1 MDSEALQ
8 EMVMANTAS
17 QICPFTN
24 QPIETPA
31 VMHRDL
37 SDWFP
42 SSLQDMW
49 DNRLQNVMLV
59 ERAAREAYYKK
70 LKQMSVVI
78 AFSGGLDSTT
88 VLHWAAKL
96 FGEVHCLTFDY
107 GQRHRIEIEMAI
119 EYVANFDDGK
129 ADEFDTEVHH
139 RLVDMSCI
147 NKLAESALTRDD
159 VAVPRNQS
167 DEEMLAIPDT
177 FVPGRNVYF
186 MTALAQLAYRIGA
199 RHIGMG
205 VNVLDYS
212 GYPDCRPEF
221 VAAMRKAL
229 SIGVFDGSDIG
240 VHAPLM
246 FLNKVNIIRLGNEL
260 GVMYEDTH
268 SCYEGVPGGC
278 GECDACQLRR
288 RAFKALGQ
296 TDPAQ
301 VKHFGE

>member
-17 QICPFTN
+17 QVCPLTN
-24 QPIETPA
+24 QPIEEPA

-42 SSLQDMW
+42 SKLQDMW

-59 ERAAREAYYKK
+59 EREARDNYYRK
-70 LKQMSVVI
+70 LKQMAIVI
-78 AFSGGLDSTT
+78 GFSGGLDSTT

-107 GQRHRIEIEMAI
+107 GQRHKIEIEMSKDYIHNPNHQWDAAI
-119 EYVANFDDGK
+119 E
-129 ADEFDTEVHH
+129 H
-139 RLVDMSCI
+139 RIVDMRCI
-147 NKLAESALTRDD
+147 NELAPSALTRDD
-159 VAVPRNQS
+159 QVVPRNQS

-177 FVPGRNVYF
+177 FVPGRNAYF
-186 MTALAQLAYRIGA
+186 MTALAQVAYAKGA

-205 VNVLDYS
+205 VNILDYS

-221 VAAMRKAL
+221 IAPMRKAL
-229 SIGVFDGSDIG
+229 SEGVFNGDDIG

-246 FLNKVNIIRLGNEL
+246 LLDKQKIIRLGNEL
-260 GVMYEDTH
+260 GVVYADTH

-278 GECDACQLRR
+278 GECDSCILRR
-288 RAFKALGQ
+288 RAFLALGE

-301 VKHFGE
+301 VKHHGNQ